1 METKKKTT
9 FAQVPFATNTEG
21 KPWRLIDRDDYFAGL
36 ATWENVRDSLATH
49 EGWIPGPV
57 TLDVFVEGNVDELR
71 ARLAEYDAAEE
82 DDGPGE

>member
-9 FAQVPFATNTEG
+9 AETPFATDTEG
-21 KPWRLIDRDDYFAGL
+21 KPWRLIDRDGYIAGL
-36 ATWENVRDSLATH
+36 ATWENVRDSLEASH

-57 TLDVFVEGNVDELR
+57 TLDVFVDGNVDELG
-71 ARLAEYDAAEE
+71 ARLAEYDAGGS